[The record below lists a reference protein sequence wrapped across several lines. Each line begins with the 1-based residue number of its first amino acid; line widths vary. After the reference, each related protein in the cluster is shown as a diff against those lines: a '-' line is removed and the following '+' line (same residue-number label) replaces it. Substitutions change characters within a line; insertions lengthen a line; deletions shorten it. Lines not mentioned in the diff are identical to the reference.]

1 MLQCDVRERPAGES
15 VDERRYIVAPHLM
28 LEAHDDAHAIV
39 VNTATGA
46 RAKVSIAAFR
56 MLSRFDVPRTV
67 SDVFGRSD
75 DGRAAA
81 RVQALAKHG
90 LLWDAEA
97 KRPAEKPRRRPV
109 PFRFCNAPS
118 YSASGARA
126 GVVVLGVPYDLG
138 GPDNGRDGLLAI
150 RQKSLDYTYMVDFD
164 ARQPAGWFDAGAG
177 ARILEGVR
185 IADADDIP
193 WVHGEPQRAVFERVV
208 ETLDELMPA
217 DGVPLVLA
225 GDASVSHAVATCCAG
240 RHPLS
245 VVHFAAEGAA
255 AEREGEAVTV
265 HDVARA
271 MSHVAGVRSVVTA
284 GLREASGYAPPPG
297 VTEVTATRLRAGD
310 PGDLVAHLPSAERVL
325 LSIDMGVVDV
335 STPPSGKGM
344 SLREVRDAIHTI
356 GGRHRIVGVVVAGLD
371 PSKPMGPVL
380 AIVAC
385 HLALQA
391 LHVATLR
398 RAA

>member
-1 MLQCDVRERPAGES
+1 MSRCDVSERPASES
-15 VDERRYIVAPHLM
+15 VAERRYVVAPHLM
-28 LEAHDDAHAIV
+28 LEAHDDAHAVV

-56 MLSRFDVPRTV
+56 ILSRFDVPRTV

-75 DGRAAA
+75 EGRAAA
-81 RVQALAKHG
+81 RVQALVEHG

-97 KRPAEKPRRRPV
+97 KRPAAKPRRRPS
-109 PFRFCNAPS
+109 PLRFCNAPS
-118 YSASGARA
+118 YSASGAVA
-126 GVVVLGVPYDLG
+126 DVVVLGVPYDLG
-138 GPDNGRDGLLAI
+138 GSDNGRDGPLAI

-164 ARQPAGWFDAGAG
+164 TRQPAGWFDAGAG
-177 ARILEGVR
+177 VRILEGVR

-193 WVHGEPQRAVFERVV
+193 WIHGEPQHVVFERVV
-208 ETLDELMPA
+208 ETLDELLPPH
-217 DGVPLVLA
+217 GVPLVLA
-225 GDASVSHAVATCCAG
+225 GDASVSHAVAACCAG

-265 HDVARA
+265 RDVARA
-271 MSHVAGVRSVVTA
+271 MIHVAGVRSVVTA
-284 GLREASGYAPPPG
+284 GLREASGYALPPG
-297 VTEVTATRLRAGD
+297 ISEVGATRLRAGD
-310 PGDLVAHLPSAERVL
+310 PGDLVAELPSAEHVL
-325 LSIDMGVVDV
+325 LSIDMSVVDV

-344 SLREVRDAIHTI
+344 SLREVSDAIHTI
-356 GGRHRIVGVVVAGLD
+356 GGRHRIVGVGVSGLD
-371 PSKPMGPVL
+371 PSLPMGHVA
-380 AIVAC
+380 AIGAC

-398 RAA
+398 RVA

>member
-1 MLQCDVRERPAGES
+1 MSQCDVGERPAGES
-15 VDERRYIVAPHLM
+15 VVERRYVVAPHLM

-46 RAKVSIAAFR
+46 RAKVSMAAIR

-81 RVQALAKHG
+81 RVRALVDHG

-97 KRPAEKPRRRPV
+97 ERPADKPRRRPA

-118 YSASGARA
+118 HSASGARA
-126 GVVVLGVPYDLG
+126 DVVVLGVPYDLG
-138 GPDNGRDGLLAI
+138 GPDNGREGPLAI

-164 ARQPAGWFDAGAG
+164 TRQPAGWFDTGAG
-177 ARILEGVR
+177 GRILEGVR

-193 WVHGEPQRAVFERVV
+193 WIHGEPQRAVFERVV
-208 ETLDELMPA
+208 ETLDELLPA

-225 GDASVSHAVATCCAG
+225 GDASVSHAVAAWCAG
-240 RHPLS
+240 RRPLS
-245 VVHFAAEGAA
+245 VVHLAAEGAA
-255 AEREGEAVTV
+255 DEREGESVTV

-271 MSHVAGVRSVVTA
+271 MIRIPNVRSVVTA

-297 VTEVTATRLRAGD
+297 VAEVTATRLRASD
-310 PGDLVAHLPSAERVL
+310 PGDIVADLSVAECVL

-344 SLREVRDAIHTI
+344 SLREVRDAIHAI
-356 GGRHRIVGVVVAGLD
+356 GGRHRIVGVVVSGLD
-371 PSKPMGPVL
+371 PSTPMGHVA

-391 LHVATLR
+391 LHVASLR
-398 RAA
+398 RAG

>member
-1 MLQCDVRERPAGES
+1 MLQCDVSERPAGEP
-15 VDERRYIVAPHLM
+15 VVERRYVVAPHLM

-81 RVQALAKHG
+81 RVRALVDHG

-97 KRPAEKPRRRPV
+97 KRPADKPRRRPA

-118 YSASGARA
+118 YAASGARA
-126 GVVVLGVPYDLG
+126 DVVVLGVPYDLG
-138 GPDNGRDGLLAI
+138 GSDNGREGPLAV

-193 WVHGEPQRAVFERVV
+193 WIHGEPQRAVFERVV
-208 ETLDELMPA
+208 VTLDELLP
-217 DGVPLVLA
+217 DHGVPLVLA
-225 GDASVSHAVATCCAG
+225 GDASVSHAVAAWCAG

-245 VVHFAAEGAA
+245 VVHFAAEGTAG
-255 AEREGEAVTV
+255 EREGESVTV

-271 MSHVAGVRSVVTA
+271 MIRIPNVRSVATA
-284 GLREASGYAPPPG
+284 GLREVSGYAPPPG
-297 VTEVTATRLRAGD
+297 VSEVTATQLRSGD
-310 PGDLVAHLPSAERVL
+310 HGDLVAALSLAERVL
-325 LSIDMGVVDV
+325 LSIDMDVVDV

-344 SLREVRDAIHTI
+344 SLREVREAIQAI
-356 GGRHRIVGVVVAGLD
+356 GDRHRIVGVVVSGLD
-371 PSKPMGPVL
+371 PSTPMGPVA

-398 RAA
+398 RAG

>member
-1 MLQCDVRERPAGES
+1 MSPCDTLV
-15 VDERRYIVAPHLM
+15 ERRYVVAPHLM
-28 LEAHDDAHAIV
+28 LEAHDDAHATV

-56 MLSRFDVPRTV
+56 ILSRFDVPRTV
-67 SDVFGRSD
+67 PEVFGRPGD
-75 DGRAAA
+75 DRAAA
-81 RVQALAKHG
+81 RVRALVDHG

-97 KRPAEKPRRRPV
+97 ERPAEKPRRRPA

-126 GVVVLGVPYDLG
+126 DVVVLGVPYDLG
-138 GPDNGRDGLLAI
+138 GLDNGREGPLAI

-177 ARILEGVR
+177 ERILEGVR
-185 IADADDIP
+185 IADADDVP
-193 WVHGEPQRAVFERVV
+193 WFHGEPQRAVFERVI
-208 ETLDELMPA
+208 ETLDELLPPHA
-217 DGVPLVLA
+217 VPLVLA
-225 GDASVSHAVATCCAG
+225 GDASVSHAVAAWCAR

-245 VVHFAAEGAA
+245 VVHFTAEDAA
-255 AEREGEAVTV
+255 AEREGESVTMR
-265 HDVARA
+265 DVARA
-271 MSHVAGVRSVVTA
+271 MIHVPGVRSVVTA
-284 GLREASGYAPPPG
+284 GLREASGHASPPG
-297 VTEVTATRLRAGD
+297 VTEVSATRLRAAG
-310 PGDLVAHLPSAERVL
+310 PGDLVTDLPGAASVL

-344 SLREVRDAIHTI
+344 SLREVREAIQAI

-371 PSKPMGPVL
+371 PSMPMGPVA